1 MENLIRNAIKMIRT
15 GELVIKYI
23 NLDPT
28 FTGSIMKNNEQITI
42 LLNNN
47 LSYEY
52 NIRKLLHELEHI
64 KHLGTNKECEKCEE
78 EAEKAEINPVDIK
91 QLVNFINN

>member
-1 MENLIRNAIKMIRT
+1 MEDLIRNTIKMIKT

-23 NLDPT
+23 SLDPT

-52 NIRKLLHELEHI
+52 NIRKLLHELKHI
-64 KHLGTNKECEKCEE
+64 KHLGTNKELKECEE

>member
-1 MENLIRNAIKMIRT
+1 MEELIRNAIKMMRT
-15 GELVIKYI
+15 GELTIKYV
-23 NLDPT
+23 NLDTT
-28 FTGSIMKNNEQITI
+28 FTGSIIKNNEQIVI

-52 NIRKLLHELEHI
+52 NIKKLIHELEHI
-64 KHLGTNKECEKCEE
+64 KHLGTNKELKECEE
-78 EAEKAEINPVDIK
+78 EAEKAEVNPVDIK

>member
-1 MENLIRNAIKMIRT
+1 MEEIIRNAIKMMRT
-15 GELVIKYI
+15 GELIIKYV
-23 NLDPT
+23 NLDTT
-28 FTGSIMKNNEQITI
+28 FTGSILKNNEQILI

-52 NIRKLLHELEHI
+52 NIKKLLHELKHI
-64 KHLGTNKECEKCEE
+64 KHLGTNKEIIKCEE
-78 EAEKAEINPVDIK
+78 EAKKAEINPVAIK